1 MTEIKST
8 LDLIMEKTR
17 DLLPSE
23 EEKKALLEKEWAGKI
38 RGLVQRVLD
47 GRMTPEALRS
57 GFSSSPPPPPGINP
71 DALLK
76 RELLGKID
84 PDEDNGRILHLLETI
99 CGEDTGELNRGIA
112 GYLWRVE
119 EKKAALSA
127 VALEDLA
134 SRGITGA
141 AVSPNLD
148 SHEAFRSFLE
158 RERET
163 FRRRLVL

>member
-23 EEKKALLEKEWAGKI
+23 EEKKALLGKEWAGKI

-47 GRMTPEALRS
+47 GKMTPEALRS
-57 GFSSSPPPPPGINP
+57 ELSSSPPPSGIHP
-71 DALLK
+71 YALLK

-84 PDEDNGRILHLLETI
+84 PDEDNGRILHLLETL
-99 CGEDTGELNRGIA
+99 CGEDTGKLKRGIA

-141 AVSPNLD
+141 AVSPNLEP
-148 SHEAFRSFLE
+148 HEAFRSFLE
-158 RERET
+158 SERET
-163 FRRRLVL
+163 FRKRLGL